1 MLIGGIEA
9 GGTKFVCGIGNEK
22 GEILERISF
31 PTETPEITLKKVI
44 DFFKD
49 KNIAA
54 LGVGSF
60 GPVDLNFN
68 SSTCGFITKTPK
80 LAWTDFNIVGY
91 LKKYFSVPV
100 FFDTDVNGA
109 ALGEAV
115 WGAAKGLKS
124 CVYLTVGTGIG
135 GGAFVSGKLIHGM
148 LHPEMGHIIIKKHP
162 EDSYKGKCP
171 FHQDCLEG
179 LASGPAI
186 EERWGVKG
194 HKLPSN
200 HFAWDLEAYYI
211 AQALVNYILILSP
224 EKIILGGGV
233 MKQKQ
238 LFPKIREEVKRLLN
252 GYIQTE
258 SILKSLDSYIVP
270 PALEDNAGLLGTI
283 ALAL

>member
-9 GGTKFVCGIGNEK
+9 GGTKFVCGIGDEK

-31 PTETPEITLKKVI
+31 PTETPEITLRKVI

-49 KNIAA
+49 KNINA

-60 GPVDLNFN
+60 GPVDLNSN
-68 SSTCGFITKTPK
+68 SSTYGFITKTPK

-148 LHPEMGHIIIKKHP
+148 LHPEMGHIIIKRHP
-162 EDSYKGKCP
+162 KDSYRGKCP

-194 HKLPSN
+194 HNLPSD

-270 PALEDNAGLLGTI
+270 PTLEDNAGLLGAI